1 MKVAA
6 AELKDGGD
14 NSDEEEIEGSSE
26 SSSEDSTD
34 SDEGESGAEDER
46 VDEDGDENGAAPS
59 QPKKSKG
66 RPKVFSC
73 VKKVRKVP
81 TLGID

>member
-1 MKVAA
+1 VAA

-14 NSDEEEIEGSSE
+14 NSDEEEIEGSSK
-26 SSSEDSTD
+26 SLSEDSTD
-34 SDEGESGAEDER
+34 GDEGKSGAEDKW
-46 VDEDGDENGAAPS
+46 VDEDGDKNGAASS

-73 VKKVRKVP
+73 VEKVRKVP
-81 TLGID
+81 TLNID